1 MENKV
6 ALKRDLANLIQKQQ
20 EYQELSSTLQQM
32 REDKNELEGKIISF
46 LKDMEWNDKVFV
58 FNDHQITQRS
68 TWQYQQ
74 LSLKY
79 MEESLRTY
87 IAHKNISFDSIEI
100 ISRTSKKKI
109 SISKINGLSK
119 SFDIDEFL
127 GFLKQ
132 NRSRKQKEELKIS

>member
-58 FNDHQITQRS
+58 LNDHQINQRS
-68 TWQYQQ
+68 SWQYHQHF
-74 LSLKY
+74 LKY
-79 MEESLRTY
+79 
-87 IAHKNISFDSIEI
+87 K
-100 ISRTSKKKI
+100 
-109 SISKINGLSK
+109 
-119 SFDIDEFL
+119 
-127 GFLKQ
+127 
-132 NRSRKQKEELKIS
+132 

>member
-79 MEESLRTY
+79 MEESLRAY
-87 IAHKNISFDSIEI
+87 IAHKNI
-100 ISRTSKKKI
+100 
-109 SISKINGLSK
+109 

-132 NRSRKQKEELKIS
+132 NRSRKQKDELKIS